1 MSPRGRTR
9 HHPQRNRS
17 TRKHGSRQCRRR
29 TRQGGKSSRRAA
41 TSRQRDGPSR
51 SSPCH
56 RHCPYIRAQ
65 RPALRDQRHI
75 SPPRISS
82 PHWRSCTSPRCRT
95 RCPLQGSRS
104 TRKHGSRQCR
114 RRRSQG
120 GTSSLQAAP
129 SRRSS
134 GPAYSNP
141 SRRRCRCRVGEA
153 RDRRTRHSRRTCPR
167 WRSYMSP
174 RGRTRHHPQR
184 NRSTRK
190 HGSRQCRRRTRQGGK
205 SSRRAATS
213 RQRDGPSRSSPC
225 HRHCPY
231 IRAQRPALRDQRHIS
246 PPRISSPHW
255 RSCTSPR
262 CRTRCPLQGSRSTRK
277 HGSRQCRRRRSQGG
291 TSSLQA
297 APSRRSSGPAYSS
310 SCHRHCPCSPGRI
323 PASWLSGLS

>member
-184 NRSTRK
+184 
-190 HGSRQCRRRTRQGGK
+190 
-205 SSRRAATS
+205 
-213 RQRDGPSRSSPC
+213 
-225 HRHCPY
+225 
-231 IRAQRPALRDQRHIS
+231 
-246 PPRISSPHW
+246 
-255 RSCTSPR
+255 
-262 CRTRCPLQGSRSTRK
+262 SRSTRK
-277 HGSRQCRRRRSQGG
+277 HGSRPYRRRRSQGGTSSLQAAPSRRSSGPAYSNPSRRRCRCRVGEARDRRTRHSRRTCPRWRSYMSPRGRTRHHPQRSRSTRKHGSRPYRRRRSQGG